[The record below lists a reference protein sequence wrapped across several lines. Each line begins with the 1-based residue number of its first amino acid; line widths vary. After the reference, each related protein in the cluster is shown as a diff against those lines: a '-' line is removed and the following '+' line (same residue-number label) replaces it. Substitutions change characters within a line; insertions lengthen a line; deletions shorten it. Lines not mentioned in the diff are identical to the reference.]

1 MAEMI
6 DRAIDRSHMG
16 LNSVFHD
23 LLLRRVYMIAVVAQV
38 LDAFSTAA
46 GLRLG
51 LAERNPFTLSVL
63 QIYGIPGLLLQ
74 KILVGGLLLAAMAKL
89 PRRVAVA
96 TVGITTLVTA
106 YAVCANLVALV
117 LAAR

>member
-1 MAEMI
+1 ML
-6 DRAIDRSHMG
+6 DRAISPRREG
-16 LNSVFHD
+16 LSSLFHD
-23 LLLRRVYMIAVVAQV
+23 LLLRRVYLVAVVAQV

-46 GLRLG
+46 GLRVG
-51 LAERNPFTLSVL
+51 LDERNPFTLSVL
-63 QIYGIPGLLLQ
+63 HIYGIPGLLLQ
-74 KILVGGLLLAAMAKL
+74 KILVAGLLLAAMAKL

-96 TVGITTLVTA
+96 TVGLTTAVTA

>member
-1 MAEMI
+1 MI
-6 DRAIDRSHMG
+6 DRAVAKSQAG
-16 LNSVFHD
+16 VVFVFRD
-23 LLLRRVYMIAVVAQV
+23 LLLRRVYIVAVVAQV

-51 LAERNPFTLSVL
+51 LDERNPFTLSVL
-63 QIYGIPGLLLQ
+63 RVYGVPGLLLQ
-74 KILVGGLLLAAMAKL
+74 KILVAGLLLAAMAKL

-96 TVGITTLVTA
+96 MVALTTTVTA
-106 YAVCANLVALV
+106 YAVCTNLVSLV